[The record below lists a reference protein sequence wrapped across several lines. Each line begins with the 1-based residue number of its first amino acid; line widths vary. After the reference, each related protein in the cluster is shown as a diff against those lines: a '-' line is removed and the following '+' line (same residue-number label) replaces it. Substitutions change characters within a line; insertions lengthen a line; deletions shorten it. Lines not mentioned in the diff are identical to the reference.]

1 MNDKNPIDSETL
13 VVEIARYL
21 AVVEAFRA
29 ANCEPI
35 WRPELES
42 SSKPVVH
49 RLEPYGQAASAA
61 GS

>member
-1 MNDKNPIDSETL
+1 MNEQAHIDSEAL

-21 AVVEAFRA
+21 AAVDVFRA

-42 SSKPVVH
+42 SSKPIVH
-49 RLEPYGQAASAA
+49 RLESYGQAAPAA